1 MKVRLRQI
9 EGFLAVAETLSFT
22 RAADRL
28 GMTQPAFSQ
37 LIRELESS
45 LGLSLLDRT
54 TRRVRVSAA
63 GKSLLDRMRR
73 GVAELDDACRY
84 AQAMARLETGEL
96 TLAVLPSFASGVVLR
111 ALSTFR
117 DRYPEMGIR
126 IVEEHN
132 AQILAKLAGYEV
144 ELAIG
149 SQMDSPHELAFEPFM
164 TDELVCVLPA
174 GHPLARQDQIA
185 WAELEPESIILVA
198 ASSQT
203 YQTIRSNLLAFANHK
218 LADYE
223 SLNSVTAL
231 AMARAGFGL
240 TFIPMVALAELNM
253 SGLVCRK
260 LGEPHLLRSIGIYR
274 RANQALS
281 PGAAE
286 FRKILLEQVASLPS

>member
-174 GHPLARQDQIA
+174 GHPLAQQDQIA
-185 WAELEPESIILVA
+185 WAELETESIILVA